1 MMPSVESTRVL
12 LVEDNPGDARLLRE
26 ALPGEFRITH
36 VERME
41 DAIGALASGETDVVL
56 LDLSLPDS
64 HGLETC
70 RRIRVAAPDVPVLVL
85 TGTNDADAA
94 VQAVR
99 EGAQDWLLKGVDAE
113 VVVRSIRY
121 AVERNRLMVRLREL
135 DRVRSLFLSIVSHDL
150 INPTASILSGL
161 HLLLSGAV
169 GEITLKQRKIL
180 ELVDRTA
187 HRQARLIHDLLDVA
201 VIEAG
206 EMTFHAVEVRIDS
219 LFASVVDEI
228 GAVVIERGLSV
239 RCEVPPELMFRAD
252 PDRLVQALANMV
264 GNALKFA
271 TAEIVL
277 RAVAGPSTVTLAVE
291 DDGPGIA
298 PELVDHLFERFV
310 RTDEPRGGAGLG
322 LSIARG
328 IIGAHGGSLRAENR
342 TQGGARFVVVLPR

>member
-1 MMPSVESTRVL
+1 ML

-26 ALPGEFRITH
+26 ALPGEFHITH
-36 VERME
+36 VERLE
-41 DAIGALASGETDVVL
+41 DAIRALSSAETDVVL

-85 TGTNDADAA
+85 TGTNDAEIA

-99 EGAQDWLLKGVDAE
+99 EGAQDWLTKGVDAE

-121 AVERNRLMVRLREL
+121 AIERNQLMVRLREL

-150 INPTASILSGL
+150 VNPTASILSGL

-169 GEITLKQRKIL
+169 GQVTPEQRRIL
-180 ELVDRTA
+180 ELSHRTA
-187 HRQARLIHDLLDVA
+187 TRQARLIRDLLDVA

-206 EMTFHAVEVRIDS
+206 EMTFHDVDLQIDP
-219 LFASVVDEI
+219 LVASVVDELGTLI
-228 GAVVIERGLSV
+228 AERGLRV
-239 RCEVPPELMFRAD
+239 RREVPPDLRVRAD
-252 PDRLVQALANMV
+252 PDRLIQALENLLS
-264 GNALKFA
+264 NALKFA

-277 RAVAGPSTVTLAVE
+277 HVVADASTVTLAVE

-298 PELVDHLFERFV
+298 PELVDHVFDRFV
-310 RTDEPRGGAGLG
+310 RTDGPRGGAGLG

-328 IIGAHGGSLRAENR
+328 IIGGHGGSIRAENR